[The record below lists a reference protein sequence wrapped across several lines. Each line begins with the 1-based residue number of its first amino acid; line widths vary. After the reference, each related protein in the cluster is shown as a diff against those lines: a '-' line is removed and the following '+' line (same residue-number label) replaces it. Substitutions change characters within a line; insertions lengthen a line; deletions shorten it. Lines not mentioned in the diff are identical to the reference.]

1 MKRERF
7 FEAINLFKTRY
18 GSYPLSAGYPAVELD
33 EDQEV
38 YLFAKTGKHLKAF
51 QRKEKLF
58 VWLFKWALPLT
69 AVVLTVMIVGLLLN
83 PSSIMVLN
91 FAILGGIS
99 SAILLT
105 LGTLFRKEKNFTT
118 GKVIWIHFPPKPAH
132 LI

>member
-7 FEAINLFKTRY
+7 LEAINLFRTRY

-38 YLFAKTGKHLKAF
+38 YLFAKTGEHLRAF

-58 VWLFKWALPLT
+58 VWLFKWAVPVT

-91 FAILGGIS
+91 FTILGGIS

-105 LGTLFRKEKNFTT
+105 LGVLFRKENNFTT